1 MAEPSAPLGPPAW
14 VDGLLLVVQVSGKFV
29 VADGNLQPGEPEVVV
44 LTLVELVARVA
55 ALAHREGVGLPQAL
69 VKVSNVRL
77 QETGARERPVLQ
89 SACASSCLQ
98 LEVAELGVQIA
109 RFVFDPFSP
118 RRPIQYFWAQVWSLA
133 L

>member
-89 SACASSCLQ
+89 SACASCCLQ

-109 RFVFDPFSP
+109 RFVFDPFPP
-118 RRPIQYFWAQVWSLA
+118 RRPI
-133 L
+133 